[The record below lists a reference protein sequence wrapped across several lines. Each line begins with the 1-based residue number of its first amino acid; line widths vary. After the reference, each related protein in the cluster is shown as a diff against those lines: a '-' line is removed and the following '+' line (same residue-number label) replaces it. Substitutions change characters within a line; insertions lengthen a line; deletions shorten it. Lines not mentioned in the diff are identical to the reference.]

1 MDMLAVLIVM
11 GAIFIWG
18 VVSPRVT
25 RADLSAP
32 IVFVAVGGVL
42 AALMAVAV
50 SCSLIRVLILLG

>member
-32 IVFVAVGGVL
+32 IVFVAVGGGL
-42 AALMAVAV
+42 ACAK
-50 SCSLIRVLILLG
+50 CLLPSRAR